1 MTNRAGADESGP
13 GDPPPKGR
21 GYLQTF
27 LSLHLPA
34 VALGFGQGLTTPV
47 LPVLLIKELD
57 VSVGLAAMVFVATMA
72 GGFSASV
79 PVGYAIDRF
88 GRRRILLAGPIVI
101 AASAFLIG
109 FATAGSFALLIVYRY
124 LGGWGSQMWQLSRLT
139 VIADTGGSN
148 RGRLITSMFGIQRA
162 GNLAAPIV
170 GGFVALKWGVYLPF
184 ILQGCI
190 VLLAVI
196 PSFRVIQE
204 TMPSRARRGAGEPG
218 APAESFAWRSLL
230 QPPIPAMYTA
240 QIMATITRGGAIG
253 GGTIFLFGVAAY
265 GVDTVTLGVMSSSM
279 ALVGIPL
286 TLSAGWMMDKFGR
299 KVTIVPGL
307 TLLGMAMLFLAVTA
321 AQSLPLLRVRYRLR
335 VDAARRQPSRRV
347 DADDGDRHRAGRRAR
362 PLLRRRAYGDAGRV
376 PLEPAQL
383 RGADHDIGVHRCVR
397 IPRIHRRRFRGSPG
411 VLRQGNPAPGL
422 GRARSPGAARRRP
435 SNIAAR
441 RGLC

>member
-13 GDPPPKGR
+13 GEPPPKGR

-27 LSLHLPA
+27 LSLRLPA
-34 VALGFGQGLTTPV
+34 VALGFGQGLTAPV

-170 GGFVALKWGVYLPF
+170 GGFVAFKWGVYLPF

-196 PSFRVIQE
+196 PSFKVIQE
-204 TMPSRARRGAGEPG
+204 TMPSRGRRGGGEPG

-307 TLLGMAMLFLAVTA
+307 TLLGMAMLFLAFTA
-321 AQSLPLLRVRYRLR
+321 AQSLPFYAFVIGFVWMQLVGSLLAGPMQTMGTDIAPAGARGRFFGVGRMVTQAGFLSNPLSFAVLTTISGFTAAFAFLAFTGVASAAVLAFFVKETLR
-335 VDAARRQPSRRV
+335 RDSAAP
-347 DADDGDRHRAGRRAR
+347 DRPEQRAG
-362 PLLRRRAYGDAGRV
+362 
-376 PLEPAQL
+376 
-383 RGADHDIGVHRCVR
+383 
-397 IPRIHRRRFRGSPG
+397 
-411 VLRQGNPAPGL
+411 AP
-422 GRARSPGAARRRP
+422 PT
-435 SNIAAR
+435 
-441 RGLC
+441 